1 MSYAI
6 DLDNI
11 VTLTRVYMLVNL
23 TEDQGVQIKH
33 RIIESIKE
41 YDEKY
46 NIHFDLMAATNEILS
61 KLK

>member
-1 MSYAI
+1 MSCVI

-11 VTLTRVYMLVNL
+11 VTLTRVYMVVNL
-23 TEDQGVQIKH
+23 TEDQRAQIKH
-33 RIIESIKE
+33 RINESITE

-61 KLK
+61 QIK